1 MPARQAIPTV
11 QNAMAPLGA
20 GIRAAGAAAAGAIT
34 NVAQIQSE
42 ENKKKDYLQELK
54 DGAKWTLTN
63 DVNLKRWGKS
73 KSDMEPLIKRI
84 NAMEHPERISNAI
97 QNMYAWD
104 AAGGA
109 KAGLDFP
116 NLQMQ
121 NKTYVEVALP
131 QQKGEFAK
139 SEESLGVQNLLNQ
152 RSGVSDVPQDAAPQP
167 QAQPSQTTTP
177 QSQSV
182 SDVGGEMGFGP
193 SAAPQPQA
201 QPSQTTTP
209 QSQSVSDV
217 GGEMGF
223 GPSAAPP
230 AGGPPP
236 PPEATGAGANTVA
249 TAQSLQSVDNLINN
263 RQSTAM
269 SGLDSGQPVQPAG
282 GPPPPPEQ
290 VEPSKSVWDLFA
302 TESEKDRWETLLRSG
317 DATRKEVATAAQ
329 KSAEKA
335 DADESGAQDLLDK
348 RQHEKDLAGTTR
360 TSRSLTSPK
369 PAADKTAERLLSRRK
384 LLATLSDRTKL
395 MDDDVRAQLI
405 QEVQTEISQLSEGTE
420 FETSDAER
428 SAPEWLSDINSRLN
442 VPNVNTGT
450 VQAPS
455 AEEKATMVVTKAKE
469 EFGADWE
476 IGTPGDST
484 TSRVTKSIQQF
495 GLDATVKRLLERR

>member
-152 RSGVSDVPQDAAPQP
+152 RSGVSDVPQD
-167 QAQPSQTTTP
+167 
-177 QSQSV
+177 
-182 SDVGGEMGFGP
+182 
-193 SAAPQPQA
+193 AAPQPQA